1 MRVFIASHSQ
11 SQAASL
17 KSALECAG
25 HEVSARWITTDTKF
39 GHGLLAYTDLE
50 RRDLAQMDERDVRSS
65 DALVVL
71 AETEGKTV
79 PGGKHVETGIAL
91 ALGKPVAV
99 LGRRENIFHW
109 HPSVTVVTDVP
120 TLLKWL
126 ESLRSDLDL
135 PNGRQPRVNPAYRK

>member
-11 SQAASL
+11 GQAASL
-17 KSALECAG
+17 KSDLEVVG
-25 HEVSARWITTDTKF
+25 YEVSARWITTDSKF
-39 GHGLLAYTDLE
+39 GHGLLAYTDAE
-50 RRDLAQMDERDVRSS
+50 RRELAQMDERDVRSS
-65 DALVVL
+65 DVLVLL
-71 AETEGKTV
+71 AEKEGQTV

-99 LGRRENIFHW
+99 VGRRENIFHW

-126 ESLRSDLDL
+126 ESLQSDLDAAGGGKRRE
-135 PNGRQPRVNPAYRK
+135 NSSYRE